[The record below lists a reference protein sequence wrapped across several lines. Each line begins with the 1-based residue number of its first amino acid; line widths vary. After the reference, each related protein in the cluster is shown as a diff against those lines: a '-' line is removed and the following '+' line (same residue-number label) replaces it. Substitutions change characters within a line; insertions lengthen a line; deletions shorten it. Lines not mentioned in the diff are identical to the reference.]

1 MEISEPDAGKPTN
14 CDDGY
19 RATDARFLTRPRGCP
34 VPAMAES
41 NRERD
46 RMLTRKWSGTTCS
59 SLRGIAL
66 TPLLALVLA
75 SCLAVSPLD
84 SPASHAEAAARAL
97 TANSDSAAAAFHAAL
112 RRLTSDEFEQRN
124 ARRLDFQR
132 RGYAAI
138 LHELLRRNAAGAFLA
153 MVRTKAQLDIHLP
166 QNTLMVTVPVLGPP
180 PGDPRFE
187 IFAPPP
193 TAPMAFP
200 LIEDRRFPENPW
212 RK

>member
-1 MEISEPDAGKPTN
+1 
-14 CDDGY
+14 
-19 RATDARFLTRPRGCP
+19 
-34 VPAMAES
+34 
-41 NRERD
+41 
-46 RMLTRKWSGTTCS
+46 MLTRTWNGMTHR

-66 TPLLALVLA
+66 TPLPALVLA

-84 SPASHAEAAARAL
+84 SPAPHAQAAARAL
-97 TANSDSAAAAFHAAL
+97 MASSDSAAAAFRAAL

-124 ARRLDFQR
+124 ARRLEFQR

-166 QNTLMVTVPVLGPP
+166 QNTLTVTVPVVGPP

-193 TAPMAFP
+193 AAPMSFP